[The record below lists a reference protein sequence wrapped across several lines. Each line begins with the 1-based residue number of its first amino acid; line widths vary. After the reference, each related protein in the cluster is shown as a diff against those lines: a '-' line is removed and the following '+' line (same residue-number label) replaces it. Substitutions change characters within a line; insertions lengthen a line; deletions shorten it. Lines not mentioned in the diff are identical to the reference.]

1 MLKKVWKKEK
11 RLSKRLPVY
20 HLAKYRDT
28 SNPQHAFVVCT
39 VRDISEIGIRCYVK
53 EMIPKGSVLELQIQF
68 PFLKDPETCTASV
81 IRCQKRD
88 SKGQRYE
95 IGLKFNGIDD
105 FLTRALAKKKDLG
118 ATCSALDSPE

>member
-11 RLSKRLPVY
+11 RLSERLPVY
-20 HLAKYRDT
+20 HLAKYRNT
-28 SNPQHAFVVCT
+28 SDAQRAFVVCT
-39 VRDISEIGIRCYVK
+39 VKDISEVGIRCYVK
-53 EMIPKGSVLELQIQF
+53 EAIPKGSVLELQIQF
-68 PFLKDPETCTASV
+68 PFLKNPETCTASV

>member
-20 HLAKYRDT
+20 HLAKYRNT
-28 SNPQHAFVVCT
+28 SDAQHVFVVCT
-39 VRDISEIGIRCYVK
+39 VKDISEAGIRCYI
-53 EMIPKGSVLELQIQF
+53 EEAIPEGSVLELQIQF
-68 PFLKDPETCTASV
+68 PFLTAPESCTASV

-88 SKGQRYE
+88 PKSQRYE
-95 IGLKFNGIDD
+95 IGLRFNGIDD

-118 ATCSALDSPE
+118 SM